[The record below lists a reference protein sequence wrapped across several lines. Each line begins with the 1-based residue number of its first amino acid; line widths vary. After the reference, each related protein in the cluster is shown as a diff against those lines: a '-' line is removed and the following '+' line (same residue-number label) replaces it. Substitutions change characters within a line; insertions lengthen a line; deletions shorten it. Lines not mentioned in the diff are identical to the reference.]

1 MMTKILST
9 NRKII
14 WQPIP
19 NSSQELA
26 VDTRCNET
34 LLCGTRGGGKT
45 DCQLASFA
53 KYVGVGYGRYWR
65 GIIFDQKNKSLN
77 DIISKS
83 LAMFKPMGGKYNIVE
98 KTWTFPDGETL
109 RFAILRLDEDYWN
122 FHGNEFSYIGF
133 NELTKYPTSYLYDAI
148 QSCNR
153 SGFMPEK
160 HIQYTADGKPY
171 LLPPIPLMVFSTTN
185 PHGAGHNWVKR
196 RFIDV
201 APYGMVVKKTDKVF
215 NPKTQKEELITRSQV
230 AIFSS
235 FMENPYLDPVY
246 IQSLLNYPD
255 PNIRKAWAKGSWDIT
270 SGGAIGDLWDSRI
283 HIIKRFK
290 VPSGWYLDRTFDWGS
305 SHPFSVGWW
314 CQSNGEE
321 AEILLDNGE
330 WIKFCPPAG
339 SLIQLY
345 EWYGTTEIGTNK
357 GLLMSATEIAK
368 GIREIEQGLLDG
380 EWISRLPNSGSADN
394 QIWNKVNT
402 DTDCI
407 AEFMEREGVYWEKS
421 DKSSG
426 SRKNGLQLLRELLNN
441 TLKKDPE
448 RPHIYFMSN
457 CVASIATLPVLPRDE
472 KDLDDVDTNAED
484 HAYDMVRYRVLDGK
498 RNGSITFEVEY

>member
-201 APYGMVVKKTDKVF
+201 APYGTVVKKTDKVF

-270 SGGAIGDLWDSRI
+270 SGGAIGDLWDSRV
-283 HIIKRFK
+283 HII
-290 VPSGWYLDRTFDWGS
+290 
-305 SHPFSVGWW
+305 
-314 CQSNGEE
+314 
-321 AEILLDNGE
+321 
-330 WIKFCPPAG
+330 
-339 SLIQLY
+339 
-345 EWYGTTEIGTNK
+345 
-357 GLLMSATEIAK
+357 
-368 GIREIEQGLLDG
+368 
-380 EWISRLPNSGSADN
+380 
-394 QIWNKVNT
+394 
-402 DTDCI
+402 
-407 AEFMEREGVYWEKS
+407 
-421 DKSSG
+421 
-426 SRKNGLQLLRELLNN
+426 
-441 TLKKDPE
+441 
-448 RPHIYFMSN
+448 
-457 CVASIATLPVLPRDE
+457 
-472 KDLDDVDTNAED
+472 
-484 HAYDMVRYRVLDGK
+484 
-498 RNGSITFEVEY
+498 